1 MHLAPTERQQRLRA
15 ELRTYFRSLMPDGPP
30 PADDPARQRAVLRRI
45 GADGLLGLGWPVAY
59 GGQGR
64 GADEQFVFFDEA
76 YRAGAPVSM
85 VTLNTVGP
93 TLMKYGSEEQKDFF
107 LPRILSGDLVFAIGY
122 SEPSAGTDLASL
134 RTRAV
139 RAGARAG
146 ARTGAVQARAL
157 REGEGEG
164 GGKGGGKGDGERGG
178 GGDADGDGGDGC
190 RREGAGYYGG
200 EGAGDGD
207 GDGGGGYGREG
218 AGYRGDGG
226 EGAGYGGEGDWL
238 IDGQKIFTSNAQ
250 NADWIWLACR
260 TDPDAPKHQG
270 ISILLVPT
278 DAPGFSWTPIETVG
292 GQTTTATYYDGT
304 RVPAGNL
311 VGEKNGGWGLIT
323 NQLNHERVALAAIGM
338 QAEDFYA
345 AALEAARTP
354 DPVTGRRRIDEPW
367 VRFQL
372 AEVHARLAASR
383 LLNWRL
389 VGDVGAGRLAPGDAS
404 GVKVAGTESAVA
416 VYRMCQH
423 IVGADALVRSGSPGV
438 FGDGELERM
447 NRAAQ
452 INTFGGGVSE
462 VQREIVATMRLGMKR
477 GRR

>member
-1 MHLAPTERQQRLRA
+1 VHLAPTERQQRLRA
-15 ELRTYFRSLMPDGPP
+15 ELRTYFRDLMPEGPP
-30 PADDPARQRAVLRRI
+30 PAGDPDRQRALLRRI
-45 GADGLLGLGWPVAY
+45 GADGLLGIGWPVAY

-93 TLMKYGSEEQKDFF
+93 TLMKYGSQAQKEYF
-107 LPRILSGDLVFAIGY
+107 LPRILRGDLVFAIGY

-139 RAGARAG
+139 R
-146 ARTGAVQARAL
+146 
-157 REGEGEG
+157 EGES
-164 GGKGGGKGDGERGG
+164 
-178 GGDADGDGGDGC
+178 
-190 RREGAGYYGG
+190 
-200 EGAGDGD
+200 
-207 GDGGGGYGREG
+207 
-218 AGYRGDGG
+218 
-226 EGAGYGGEGDWL
+226 WL

-250 NADWIWLACR
+250 HADWIWLACR
-260 TDPDAPKHQG
+260 TDPDASKHRG
-270 ISILLVPT
+270 ISIVLVPT

-292 GQTTTATYYDGT
+292 GLTTTATYYDGI
-304 RVPAGNL
+304 RVPSSNL
-311 VGEKNGGWGLIT
+311 VGEENGGWELIT

-345 AALEAARTP
+345 AALRAVRTP
-354 DPVTGRRRIDEPW
+354 DPVTGRRRVDEPW
-367 VRFQL
+367 VRFRL

-389 VGDVGAGRLAPGDAS
+389 VGEVGAGRLAPGDAS

-416 VYRMCQH
+416 SYRMCQEV
-423 IVGADALVRSGSPGV
+423 VGAEALVRSGSPGV

-462 VQREIVATMRLGMKR
+462 VQREIVATMRLGMTR

>member
-1 MHLAPTERQQRLRA
+1 MHLAPTERQQRLRS
-15 ELRTYFRSLMPDGPP
+15 ELRTYFRDLMPDGPP
-30 PADDPARQRAVLRRI
+30 PADDPVRQRALRRRI

-93 TLMKYGSEEQKDFF
+93 TLMKYGSQEQRDFF

-139 RAGARAG
+139 REAGGSAG
-146 ARTGAVQARAL
+146 PADA
-157 REGEGEG
+157 EG
-164 GGKGGGKGDGERGG
+164 GRW
-178 GGDADGDGGDGC
+178 
-190 RREGAGYYGG
+190 R
-200 EGAGDGD
+200 
-207 GDGGGGYGREG
+207 
-218 AGYRGDGG
+218 
-226 EGAGYGGEGDWL
+226 

-260 TDPDAPKHQG
+260 TDSDAPKHQG

-292 GQTTTATYYDGT
+292 GQTTTATYYDGI
-304 RVPAGNL
+304 RVPPGNL
-311 VGEKNGGWGLIT
+311 VGEENGGWGLIT
-323 NQLNHERVALAAIGM
+323 SQLNHERVALAAIGM

-354 DPVTGRRRIDEPW
+354 DPVTGRRRVDEPW

-389 VGDVGAGRLAPGDAS
+389 VGDVGAGGPAPGDAS
-404 GVKVAGTESAVA
+404 GVKVMGTESAVA

-423 IVGADALVRSGSPGV
+423 IVGADALVRSGSPGA
-438 FGDGELERM
+438 FGSGELERM

-462 VQREIVATMRLGMKR
+462 VQREIVATMRLGMRR

>member
-1 MHLAPTERQQRLRA
+1 MHLAQTERQRQLRA
-15 ELRTYFRSLMPDGPP
+15 ELRTYFREVVPGREAGTAPGDG
-30 PADDPARQRAVLRRI
+30 DPAGQRRVLRRI
-45 GADGLLGLGWPVAY
+45 GADGMLGLGWPVEY

-64 GADEQFVFFDEA
+64 GADEQFIFFDEA

-93 TLMKYGSEEQKDFF
+93 TLMKYGTDEQKAYF
-107 LPRILSGDLVFAIGY
+107 LPRILSGELVFAIGY
-122 SEPSAGTDLASL
+122 SEPEAGTDLASM

-139 RAGARAG
+139 RDRAG
-146 ARTGAVQARAL
+146 ACGPDGA
-157 REGEGEG
+157 EG
-164 GGKGGGKGDGERGG
+164 GGH
-178 GGDADGDGGDGC
+178 
-190 RREGAGYYGG
+190 
-200 EGAGDGD
+200 
-207 GDGGGGYGREG
+207 
-218 AGYRGDGG
+218 
-226 EGAGYGGEGDWL
+226 WV

-260 TDPDAPKHQG
+260 TDPDAPKHRG
-270 ISILLVPT
+270 ISIILVPT

-292 GQTTTATYYDGT
+292 GLTTTATYYDGI
-304 RVPAGNL
+304 RVPAGHL
-311 VGEKNGGWGLIT
+311 VGPENGGWGLIT

-338 QAEDFYA
+338 QAEDFYE
-345 AALEAARTP
+345 AALAHARTP
-354 DPVTGRRRIDEPW
+354 DPVTGRCAADEPW
-367 VRFQL
+367 VRARL
-372 AEVHARLAASR
+372 AEAYARLAATR

-389 VGDVGAGRLAPGDAS
+389 VGDVGAGSPAPGEAS
-404 GVKVAGTESAVA
+404 GVKFAGTESAVE
-416 VYRMCQH
+416 VYRMCQE
-423 IVGADALVRSGSPGV
+423 ITGEAGLVRGGSPGC

>member
-15 ELRTYFRSLMPDGPP
+15 ELRTYFRDVMPGRRPGEGAEQRSL
-30 PADDPARQRAVLRRI
+30 LRRI
-45 GADGLLGLGWPVAY
+45 GADGMLGLGWPVEY

-64 GADEQFVFFDEA
+64 GPDEQFVFFDEA

-93 TLMKYGSEEQKDFF
+93 TLMKYGTEEQKAYF

-122 SEPSAGTDLASL
+122 SEPEAGTDLASL

-139 RAGARAG
+139 R
-146 ARTGAVQARAL
+146 
-157 REGEGEG
+157 
-164 GGKGGGKGDGERGG
+164 
-178 GGDADGDGGDGC
+178 DGD
-190 RREGAGYYGG
+190 
-200 EGAGDGD
+200 
-207 GDGGGGYGREG
+207 
-218 AGYRGDGG
+218 
-226 EGAGYGGEGDWL
+226 DWV

-250 NADWIWLACR
+250 HADWIWLACR
-260 TDPDAPKHQG
+260 TDPAAPKHKG
-270 ISILLVPT
+270 ISIVLVPT

-292 GQTTTATYYDGT
+292 GLTTTATYYDGI
-304 RVPAGNL
+304 RVPATHL
-311 VGEKNGGWGLIT
+311 VGAENAGWGLIT

-338 QAEDFYA
+338 QAEDFYG
-345 AALEAARTP
+345 AALAHARTP

-367 VRFQL
+367 VRSRL
-372 AEVHARLAASR
+372 AEAYARLAATR

-389 VGDVGAGRLAPGDAS
+389 VGSVGAGTLAPGEAS
-404 GVKVAGTESAVA
+404 GVKFAGTESAVE
-416 VYRMCQH
+416 VYRICQEVLGEAGL
-423 IVGADALVRSGSPGV
+423 IRGGSLGSFGVDAGADAGV
-438 FGDGELERM
+438 DAGAGDGADTGAGDGELERM

-477 GRR
+477 GKR

>member
-1 MHLAPTERQQRLRA
+1 MHLAPTERQLRLRA
-15 ELRTYFRSLMPDGPP
+15 ELRAYFRDVMPDGPP
-30 PADDPARQRAVLRRI
+30 DSGDAPGQRRLLRRI
-45 GADGLLGLGWPVAY
+45 GADGMLGLGWPVEY

-93 TLMKYGSEEQKDFF
+93 TLMKHGSEEQKAAF

-139 RAGARAG
+139 R
-146 ARTGAVQARAL
+146 
-157 REGEGEG
+157 
-164 GGKGGGKGDGERGG
+164 
-178 GGDADGDGGDGC
+178 DGDGW
-190 RREGAGYYGG
+190 RV
-200 EGAGDGD
+200 
-207 GDGGGGYGREG
+207 
-218 AGYRGDGG
+218 
-226 EGAGYGGEGDWL
+226 
-238 IDGQKIFTSNAQ
+238 DGQKIFTSNAQ

-260 TDPDAPKHQG
+260 TDPDAPKHRG

-292 GQTTTATYYDGT
+292 GLTTTATYYDGI
-304 RVPAGNL
+304 RVPAAHL
-311 VGEKNGGWGLIT
+311 VGEENGGWGLIT
-323 NQLNHERVALAAIGM
+323 DQLNHERVALAAIGM
-338 QAEDFYA
+338 QAEDCYA
-345 AALEAARTP
+345 AALARARTP
-354 DPVTGRRRIDEPW
+354 DPVTGERRVDAPW
-367 VRFQL
+367 VRSKL
-372 AEVHARLAASR
+372 AEVHARLAATR

-389 VGDVGAGRLAPGDAS
+389 VGDVATGRLAPGDAS
-404 GVKVAGTESAVA
+404 GVKFAGTESAVE
-416 VYRMCQH
+416 VYRMCQE
-423 IVGADALVRSGSPGV
+423 ITGEAGLVRAGSPGV
-438 FGDGELERM
+438 LGDGELERM

-462 VQREIVATMRLGMKR
+462 VQREIVATMRLGMRR

>member
-1 MHLAPTERQQRLRA
+1 MHLAPTERQRRLRA
-15 ELRTYFRSLMPDGPP
+15 DLRTYFRDVMPDGPP
-30 PADDPARQRAVLRRI
+30 DGTDIAGQRRLLRRI
-45 GADGLLGLGWPVAY
+45 GADGMLGLGWPVEY

-93 TLMKYGSEEQKDFF
+93 TLMKYGTEEQKAAF
-107 LPRILSGDLVFAIGY
+107 LPRILSGDVVFAIGY
-122 SEPSAGTDLASL
+122 SEPSAGTDLAAL

-139 RAGARAG
+139 R
-146 ARTGAVQARAL
+146 
-157 REGEGEG
+157 
-164 GGKGGGKGDGERGG
+164 
-178 GGDADGDGGDGC
+178 DGD
-190 RREGAGYYGG
+190 
-200 EGAGDGD
+200 
-207 GDGGGGYGREG
+207 
-218 AGYRGDGG
+218 
-226 EGAGYGGEGDWL
+226 DWL
-238 IDGQKIFTSNAQ
+238 VDGQKIFTSNAQ

-278 DAPGFSWTPIETVG
+278 DAPGFSWTPIDTVG
-292 GQTTTATYYDGT
+292 GLTTTATYYDGI
-304 RVPAGNL
+304 RVPAANL
-311 VGEKNGGWGLIT
+311 VGEENGGWGLIT

-345 AALEAARTP
+345 AALDRARTP
-354 DPVTGRRRIDEPW
+354 DPVTGERRIDAPW
-367 VRFQL
+367 VRSRL
-372 AEVHARLAASR
+372 ADVHVRLAASR

-404 GVKVAGTESAVA
+404 GVKFVGTESAVE
-416 VYRMCQH
+416 VYRMCQE
-423 IVGADALVRSGSPGV
+423 IAGEAGLVRAGSPGGL
-438 FGDGELERM
+438 GDGELERM

-462 VQREIVATMRLGMKR
+462 VQREIVATMRLGMRR

>member
-1 MHLAPTERQQRLRA
+1 MHLAPTERQRKLRA
-15 ELRTYFRSLMPDGPP
+15 ELRAYFRHLMPEGPP
-30 PADDPARQRAVLRRI
+30 G
-45 GADGLLGLGWPVAY
+45 GADGAGQRELLRRMGADGMLGLGWPVEY
-59 GGQGR
+59 GGQGH

-93 TLMKYGSEEQKDFF
+93 TLMKYGSEEQKAFF
-107 LPRILSGDLVFAIGY
+107 LPRILGGACVFAIGY

-139 RAGARAG
+139 RERGGAGG
-146 ARTGAVQARAL
+146 PGGGGGG
-157 REGEGEG
+157 EGKGEG
-164 GGKGGGKGDGERGG
+164 GG
-178 GGDADGDGGDGC
+178 
-190 RREGAGYYGG
+190 
-200 EGAGDGD
+200 
-207 GDGGGGYGREG
+207 
-218 AGYRGDGG
+218 
-226 EGAGYGGEGDWL
+226 WL

-260 TDPDAPKHQG
+260 TDPEAPKHQG
-270 ISILLVPT
+270 ISIILVPT
-278 DAPGFSWTPIETVG
+278 TAPGFSWTPIETVG
-292 GQTTTATYYDGT
+292 GLTTTATYYDGI
-304 RVPAGNL
+304 RVPAANL
-311 VGEKNGGWGLIT
+311 VGEENAGWGLIT

-345 AALEAARTP
+345 AALDLARTP
-354 DPVTGRRRIDEPW
+354 DPVTGERRIDASW
-367 VRFQL
+367 VRSRL
-372 AEVHARLAASR
+372 AEVHARLAATR

-404 GVKVAGTESAVA
+404 GVKFMGTESAVE
-416 VYRMCQH
+416 VYRMCQE
-423 IVGADALVRSGSPGV
+423 IAGEAGLVRAGSPGGI
-438 FGDGELERM
+438 GDGELERM

-462 VQREIVATMRLGMKR
+462 VQREIVATMRLGMRR

>member
-1 MHLAPTERQQRLRA
+1 MHLAPTARQQELRA
-15 ELRTYFRSLMPDGPP
+15 ELRAYFRDLMPDGPP
-30 PADDPARQRAVLRRI
+30 GLEGTADTDEQRRLLRRI
-45 GADGLLGLGWPVAY
+45 GADGMLGLGWPKEY

-64 GADEQFVFFDEA
+64 GPDEQFVFFDEA

-93 TLMKYGSEEQKDFF
+93 TLMKYGTAEQKDFF
-107 LPRILSGDLVFAIGY
+107 LPRILSGELVFAIGY

-134 RTRAV
+134 RTKAV
-139 RAGARAG
+139 R
-146 ARTGAVQARAL
+146 
-157 REGEGEG
+157 
-164 GGKGGGKGDGERGG
+164 
-178 GGDADGDGGDGC
+178 DGGS
-190 RREGAGYYGG
+190 
-200 EGAGDGD
+200 
-207 GDGGGGYGREG
+207 
-218 AGYRGDGG
+218 
-226 EGAGYGGEGDWL
+226 WL

-260 TDPDAPKHQG
+260 TDPEAPKHQG
-270 ISILLVPT
+270 ISIILVPT

-292 GQTTTATYYDGT
+292 GLTTTATYYDGI

-311 VGEKNGGWGLIT
+311 VGEENGGWGLIT

-345 AALEAARTP
+345 AALTAATTP
-354 DPVTGRRRIDEPW
+354 DPVTGRRRADAPW
-367 VRFQL
+367 VRARL
-372 AEVHARLAASR
+372 AEVHARLAATR

-404 GVKVAGTESAVA
+404 GVKFTGTESAVE
-416 VYRMCQH
+416 VYRMCQEV
-423 IVGADALVRSGSPGV
+423 VGEAGLVRSGCQGA
-438 FGDGELERM
+438 FADGELERM

-462 VQREIVATMRLGMKR
+462 VQREIVATMRLGMRR

>member
-1 MHLAPTERQQRLRA
+1 VHLAPTERQQRLRA
-15 ELRTYFRSLMPDGPP
+15 ELRTYFRDLMPDGPP
-30 PADDPARQRAVLRRI
+30 PADDPGRQRALLRRI
-45 GADGLLGLGWPVAY
+45 GADGLLGIGWPVAY

-93 TLMKYGSEEQKDFF
+93 TLMKYGSESQKEYF
-107 LPRILSGDLVFAIGY
+107 LPRILRGDLVFAIGY

-139 RAGARAG
+139 R
-146 ARTGAVQARAL
+146 
-157 REGEGEG
+157 EGES
-164 GGKGGGKGDGERGG
+164 
-178 GGDADGDGGDGC
+178 
-190 RREGAGYYGG
+190 
-200 EGAGDGD
+200 
-207 GDGGGGYGREG
+207 
-218 AGYRGDGG
+218 
-226 EGAGYGGEGDWL
+226 WL

-250 NADWIWLACR
+250 QADWIWLACR
-260 TDPDAPKHQG
+260 TDPGASKHRG
-270 ISILLVPT
+270 ISIVLVPT

-292 GQTTTATYYDGT
+292 GLTTTATYYDGI
-304 RVPAGNL
+304 RVPSSNL
-311 VGEKNGGWGLIT
+311 VGEENGGWELIT

-345 AALEAARTP
+345 AALRAASTP
-354 DPVTGRRRIDEPW
+354 DPVTGRRRVDEPW
-367 VRFQL
+367 VRFRL

-416 VYRMCQH
+416 SYRMCQEV
-423 IVGADALVRSGSPGV
+423 VGAQALVRSGSPGV

-462 VQREIVATMRLGMKR
+462 VQREIVATMRLGMTR